1 MVYTVAFQSVPPMI
15 PAIIKAFSITDVQAG
30 FIMSIVIVP
39 GLFLSLPSGW
49 LLTKYNAKKVG
60 VAALVCV
67 AVASVVAAIS
77 NSFDLLLF
85 GRLILGFGGIL
96 ITITD
101 LAIISQWFGDKD
113 LGKAMG
119 LMGASM
125 PIAVIITF
133 PSVSLVVANFGWR
146 FPFYISSF
154 LAVTAIVVFLVAI
167 KDGPYSQDKGIKG
180 GRKDYV
186 NLELWKLGLC
196 LLGAQGAAFSFS
208 TWAPTLFT
216 EFAHMPS
223 VQASLAGLSGL
234 FTIFLVPFFGY
245 LSDRMGKRRLFIIL
259 GPLLMTVAFVTLALG
274 SDLIM
279 AMVGSVLFIGVTT
292 AIIAPAANAMP
303 PEILGH
309 GKAGIGFGVI
319 NVCGS
324 LGAVLSVPLIGYLI
338 GATGS
343 FEVSLFGM
351 AAFSVMAVLVAF
363 TLKTK

>member
-186 NLELWKLGLC
+186 NLELWKLGLVC
-196 LLGAQGAAFSFS
+196 LCSRCC
-208 TWAPTLFT
+208 
-216 EFAHMPS
+216 
-223 VQASLAGLSGL
+223 
-234 FTIFLVPFFGY
+234 FFV
-245 LSDRMGKRRLFIIL
+245 LD
-259 GPLLMTVAFVTLALG
+259 VG
-274 SDLIM
+274 SDVIY
-279 AMVGSVLFIGVTT
+279 
-292 AIIAPAANAMP
+292 
-303 PEILGH
+303 
-309 GKAGIGFGVI
+309 GI
-319 NVCGS
+319 CPYAQCS
-324 LGAVLSVPLIGYLI
+324 S
-338 GATGS
+338 
-343 FEVSLFGM
+343 
-351 AAFSVMAVLVAF
+351 
-363 TLKTK
+363 